1 MSFIKQTDRMDIYIE
16 EARNTILIQEK
27 WEYNWLTKVT
37 PWTLVEKRKFHQMAD
52 NLIWKKWSGFFRLKV
67 SGTSV
72 FAQKHRNTTFTVNFD
87 IKWVLEKPHWHVNV
101 TKIISGRFERSNVNW
116 TDKTINIDSE
126 DTKIV
131 VHPQNGKNYR
141 QYPIAHEFG
150 HTIGNTYHAL
160 IGQKSIHGDEYNTDI
175 RINGGFF
182 LDRLSIMNIGNDLR
196 KRHLDF
202 ILLELNSMLSNTQFY
217 II

>member
-150 HTIGNTYHAL
+150 HTIGNTYNAL

>member
-67 SGTSV
+67 SGISA

-87 IKWVLEKPHWHVNV
+87 IKWVLEKPHWNVHV
-101 TKIISGRFERSNVNW
+101 TKIIPGGFERSNVNW
-116 TDKTINIDSE
+116 TDKIINIDTE

-150 HTIGNTYHAL
+150 HTMGNTYSAL

-202 ILLELNSMLSNTQFY
+202 ILLELNSMLANTQFY